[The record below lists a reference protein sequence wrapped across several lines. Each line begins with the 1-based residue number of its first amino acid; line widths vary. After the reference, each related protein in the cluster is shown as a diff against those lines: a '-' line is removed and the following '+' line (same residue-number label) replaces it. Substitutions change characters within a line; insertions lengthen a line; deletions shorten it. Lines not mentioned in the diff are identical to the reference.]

1 MPTFSDPRKDSLEAS
16 SALRGLAHASRDF
29 DDPADTYPVIGDL
42 LGGVRA
48 LEQTFRQLR
57 EAHLVH
63 LVRAHDDHGDRGAGF
78 AEATAAVDELER
90 AAELLDE
97 VEEAVD
103 AALGHS
109 GRIAWLPEP
118 ALGVPPEEPPRR
130 WLGVVFLEGTAADKA
145 LGLIDRAGAQ
155 AAIEYLSRRDH
166 DAETTAIALENGYVY
181 DVPPEGALDRVVVS
195 GDYAL
200 TYNLSFRRV
209 SLLRAHRERED
220 PGLDDDAPARR
231 RERIRRVPGSAREQD
246 WFASRPAGSV
256 REGRSL

>member
-16 SALRGLAHASRDF
+16 SALRGLAHASRVF

-63 LVRAHDDHGDRGAGF
+63 LVRAHDDAGDRGAGF

-166 DAETTAIALENGYVY
+166 GAETTAIALENGYVY
-181 DVPPEGALDRVVVS
+181 DVPPEGSLDRVVVS

-200 TYNLSFRRV
+200 TYNPSFRHV
-209 SLLRAHRERED
+209 SLLRAHREQED
-220 PGLDDDAPARR
+220 PELDDDAPARR

-246 WFASRPAGSV
+246 WFTSRSSGSV